1 MASWWLS
8 VTPESST
15 KWSSSTATRSRS
27 LATTSSAQLRSR
39 SPTSV
44 QSILIDGILVALGD
58 AREQH
63 EVVLLDRDP
72 QQELGHHLVRAA
84 QVEEPDLGE
93 VELGG
98 AVARARDGLL
108 DPVAARG
115 AGRAGD
121 HVGIRGGDCLAEQR
135 GQIDA
140 LHHRGSASWA
150 GMVI

>member
-1 MASWWLS
+1 MTLEH
-8 VTPESST
+8 V
-15 KWSSSTATRSRS
+15 
-27 LATTSSAQLRSR
+27 
-39 SPTSV
+39 V
-44 QSILIDGILVALGD
+44 DGVLMVFSD

-72 QQELGHHLVRAA
+72 QQELGHHFVRAA

-98 AVARARDGLL
+98 AVARPRDGLF
-108 DPVAARG
+108 DAAADRG
-115 AGRAGD
+115 AGGAGD
-121 HVGIRGGDCLAEQR
+121 HVGVRGRDGLAEQR
-135 GQIDA
+135 GQVDS